1 MTGLDL
7 LSAIRERDPDL
18 PVILVT
24 GNPTA
29 QVEEQSVAY
38 GAFKYVVK
46 PLSPFELCET
56 VGEAVRCYRVA
67 LLKRAKI
74 SHSEGH
80 PSKST

>member
-29 QVEEQSVAY
+29 QAEEQSTSTAY

-56 VGEAVRCYRVA
+56 VGGAERRYRVA
-67 LLKRAKI
+67 LLKRKTD
-74 SHSEGH
+74 SHSDG
-80 PSKST
+80 